1 MALKSESL
9 LPHVSNIQYQN
20 PWNAIAE
27 GAAKVGQVMQ
37 GYEDEKRKRAQHE
50 ASLAQSEASI
60 GATKAQTKGLNLSNR
75 EASNT
80 LIAREALGKSPSAKI
95 FGDSDYNLSYS
106 DKVLNPAY
114 WLERPT
120 GETKTPTSQPA
131 QSPQTNAIVGSP
143 LSASGANPNLSPRS
157 PAAQRQTDW
166 LARNTPQ
173 AKTSTAQTAN
183 AQTNASLAITPRR
196 SVVELPR
203 EDYDSSYPTL
213 FANNNTQDQPL
224 PYYVEKVRQELERD
238 NAQNA
243 KLIGEEQ
250 RAQEA
255 HPFNIDKTASETWK
269 NYQTKTT
276 EDIPYK
282 KEYFDLAKRNN
293 KAWGNDNLTYT
304 AAMQAAN
311 ALAPNDYEG
320 RYGAM
325 LLYLKSM
332 GETDLKIKQLTLTNA
347 ELKPLNGAPV
357 LGREFMLLVDNMNDD
372 DVGGR
377 FGWRGRAFLA
387 KDWAGGFLTPPQ
399 AVFRTAYEGIQ
410 QIERHE
416 LFGATLTG
424 NELTAWRA
432 YAPKLTDDA
441 ASFKAKVYA
450 LNAFAINKYEA
461 IINNAK
467 SSGKQFNE
475 EAIRASLNNLYTAR
489 DSMNAQGW
497 ANKET
502 TKSLFSAAR
511 PDADRG
517 STTNAG
523 VGANANT
530 PTQGRGEGRI
540 VNPNNPP
547 PQRKLYY
554 GEEED
559 SNAPK
564 PQTPTQTPPTE
575 TNKKESWQDYV

>member
-60 GATKAQTKGLNLSNR
+60 GVTKAQTKGLNLSNR

-131 QSPQTNAIVGSP
+131 QSPQ
-143 LSASGANPNLSPRS
+143 
-157 PAAQRQTDW
+157 
-166 LARNTPQ
+166 

-196 SVVELPR
+196 SVVELPLT
-203 EDYDSSYPTL
+203 EEYDSPSPTL

-377 FGWRGRAFLA
+377 FGWRGRTFLA

-450 LNAFAINKYEA
+450 LNAFAIDKYEA
-461 IINNAK
+461 IIDNAK
-467 SSGKQFNE
+467 ASGKQFDE

-497 ANKET
+497 ANEET
-502 TKSLFSAAR
+502 IKPTPYRSPIPALRGNDWGMDFRNPAHSPARLALLTKRALRGNLFYNGYFKLPPPPEGGKSRDNQLAGSLFAANYK
-511 PDADRG
+511 A
-517 STTNAG
+517 T
-523 VGANANT
+523 
-530 PTQGRGEGRI
+530 
-540 VNPNNPP
+540 
-547 PQRKLYY
+547 RKR
-554 GEEED
+554 
-559 SNAPK
+559 
-564 PQTPTQTPPTE
+564 
-575 TNKKESWQDYV
+575 